1 LVFVYL
7 SPKTVKEHR
16 YYYVLN
22 SLGGDNRDRKKVVL
36 YLGRLD
42 RLTPELRAQHER
54 AILALRDDQLLHAFY
69 AQLAHYGHPVPR
81 PTLPG
86 LTEDGPFSLPP
97 VDFATLTDAL
107 RQDDL
112 SSRDL
117 AALVSR
123 IGLPVR
129 AEELLAAGVRV
140 DLVKKTRSLSLFYRA
155 TSPRLPPTVRRAT
168 GNSKSRRRS
177 DVGSAR
183 SARP

>member
-1 LVFVYL
+1 MYL
-7 SPKTVKEHR
+7 SPKTIKEHR

-69 AQLAHYGHPVPR
+69 AQLARYGHPVPR
-81 PTLPG
+81 PTLPD
-86 LTEDGPFSLPP
+86 LIEDGPFPLPP

-112 SSRDL
+112 TSRDL
-117 AALVSR
+117 AAFVSR
-123 IGLPVR
+123 IGLPLR
-129 AEELLAAGVRV
+129 PEELVAVGVRV
-140 DLVKKTRSLSLFYRA
+140 EAGRKTARSISLFYRA
-155 TSPRLPPTVRRAT
+155 TSPHRPPAVRRAT
-168 GNSKSRRRS
+168 GNSRSRRRS
-177 DVGSAR
+177 AVGSVR